1 MNNRVREYLIK
12 IARTK
17 SDFVSYSQLVKDC
30 KLDYN
35 LGTIEGKKQLSQM
48 LGAVSTFEH
57 ENKRPLLTSLAIYK
71 DPKKN
76 DQGPGFYKLAQQLG
90 IGNAKKLQDA
100 LYGFEEAKQCRK
112 YWQNDVNYQNESLS
126 SSLINLYNNLIAKYN
141 WIFTWKE
148 EYLEFLSDIEIL
160 RKNINSYPSLVIDDS
175 KLYTGLS
182 KSISTYESFMNKL
195 LKEKAN
201 GISSRGQSVLSGK
214 NFKTIIEDDNFKI
227 IIRKCIVNPSI
238 SSYNLLK
245 KWWLNNEEISNR
257 PLLINRALAALNYKD
272 LSSTVHDSKFWSV
285 INVLKESYQFE
296 FKGETKGNWYSANK
310 DLCEWLDE
318 RLSIIFVD
326 NIQGNMEYYVVR
338 NIFVWLIFE
347 EYGSKKKILPNQL
360 LKKEISDKGYDSIP
374 KPKRSFSGVDIDYV
388 RKNKRDKDLGD
399 AGEELVKQYEK
410 NFLKSKNLCK
420 LSDDVEIV
428 KDGKGYDVHSFDIDG
443 NPKFIE
449 VKTTQGNVLTPFYL
463 SENEVEFMRLNKG
476 SYCIYRVY
484 NYDEENNSGEFFEI
498 NQEVET
504 QILMKP
510 INYKVYKKKP

>member
-1 MNNRVREYLIK
+1 
-12 IARTK
+12 
-17 SDFVSYSQLVKDC
+17 
-30 KLDYN
+30 
-35 LGTIEGKKQLSQM
+35 
-48 LGAVSTFEH
+48 
-57 ENKRPLLTSLAIYK
+57 
-71 DPKKN
+71 
-76 DQGPGFYKLAQQLG
+76 
-90 IGNAKKLQDA
+90 
-100 LYGFEEAKQCRK
+100 
-112 YWQNDVNYQNESLS
+112 
-126 SSLINLYNNLIAKYN
+126 
-141 WIFTWKE
+141 
-148 EYLEFLSDIEIL
+148 
-160 RKNINSYPSLVIDDS
+160 
-175 KLYTGLS
+175 
-182 KSISTYESFMNKL
+182 MNKL

-227 IIRKCIVNPSI
+227 IIKKCITNPSI

-245 KWWLNNEEISNR
+245 KWWTNNEEISNR

-296 FKGETKGNWYSANK
+296 FKLEPRGNWYIANK

-318 RLSIIFVD
+318 RLSSIFEE
-326 NIQGNMEYYVVR
+326 NIQDNVEYYVLR

-360 LKKEISDKGYDSIP
+360 LKNEIGDKGYDSIP
-374 KPKRSFSGVDIDYV
+374 KPKRNFNGVEVDYV

-410 NFLKSKNLCK
+410 DILKSEKLNK
-420 LSDDVEIV
+420 LSEKVKIV
-428 KDGKGYDVHSFDIDG
+428 KDGKGYDVQSFDIDG

-449 VKTTQGNVLTPFYL
+449 VKTTQGNALTPFYL

-498 NQEVET
+498 NHEVET